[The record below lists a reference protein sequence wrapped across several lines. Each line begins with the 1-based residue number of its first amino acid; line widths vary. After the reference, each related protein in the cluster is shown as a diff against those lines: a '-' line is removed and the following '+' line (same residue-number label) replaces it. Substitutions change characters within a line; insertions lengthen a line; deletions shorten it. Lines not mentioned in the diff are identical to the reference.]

1 MNPHGGNIREA
12 IQKYKITRKNLFDF
26 SANINPLGFPPGLKK
41 FIADNLDIIPYYP
54 DPDCRI
60 IKDSLSQYLQIPG
73 DNLLIG
79 NGSMEL
85 IFLITQALKPKKVLI
100 PIPTFSEYER
110 AVALTKG
117 KCLFLEGTE
126 ENDFVIRTEQIIE
139 KLTSVNLVFVCN
151 PNNPT
156 GFLFAKEA
164 LSRLAREC
172 ERRGVFLVIDEA
184 FLDFVAEK
192 DDVSMLQ
199 FAARHKYTL
208 VLQSLTKF
216 FAIAGL
222 RLGYLIGQKE
232 LLKRISCFQ
241 PPWSVNSLAQL
252 AGDRMLKD
260 SSFIKKSRLYVF
272 AQRNELLA
280 ELKKLKYLQP
290 YPPSANFIF
299 CKLKTSQ
306 INAAQL
312 CDYCGRRGL
321 LLRNCDN
328 FRGLDNSFIRIA
340 VRKKEENRKLV
351 RILKGLS

>member
-1 MNPHGGNIREA
+1 MSLHGGNIREA
-12 IQKYKITRKNLFDF
+12 TQKYKITRKNILDF
-26 SANINPLGFPPGLKK
+26 SANINPLGFPPGLKR

-54 DPDCRI
+54 DPDCRT
-60 IKDSLSQYLQIPG
+60 IKDSLSQYLQISE

-79 NGSMEL
+79 NGSIEL
-85 IFLITQALKPKKVLI
+85 IFLITQSLKPKKVLI
-100 PIPTFSEYER
+100 PTPTFSEYER
-110 AVALTKG
+110 AVAVTSG
-117 KCLFLEGTE
+117 KCLFLETSE
-126 ENDFVIRTEQIIE
+126 ENDFVIKAEQIIK
-139 KLTSVNLVFVCN
+139 KLTSVDLVFICN

-156 GFLFAKEA
+156 GFLFTKEA
-164 LSRLAREC
+164 VERLVREC

-184 FLDFVAEK
+184 FLDFVVEK

-222 RLGYLIGQKE
+222 RLGYLIGDKN
-232 LLKRISCFQ
+232 LIKRISWYQ

-252 AGDRMLKD
+252 AGDRILKN
-260 SSFIKKSRLYVF
+260 SSFIKKSRLYISE
-272 AQRNELLA
+272 QRNELLA
-280 ELKKLKYLQP
+280 ELKKLKYLQL

-306 INAAQL
+306 INATQL
-312 CDYCGRRGL
+312 CDYCGKRGL
-321 LLRNCDN
+321 LIRNCDN

-351 RILKGLS
+351 GILKGLS